1 MSIPRRSSRVTTPS
15 SSRPTPIRTPATH
28 HKTADELAAEE
39 AASILH
45 TPTPKTSTPITR
57 LRSAGTSSSSS
68 IGAELENGSA
78 RALRHRR
85 LNEVRE
91 ATQESSGRE
100 DSKSISSLNSD
111 GEQEEVDEEEEDDAA
126 HDEHAS
132 NTLDH
137 SINTS
142 STIPDD
148 QNQTQELSPS
158 TGLSTGQTFVTAQ
171 SENGNEGNISDDAS
185 ASDPEDDSDDGSST
199 VTTSASSNTS
209 DSEDDSEDDSD
220 EEERMDKLLQAAK
233 AAAIAKQNAS
243 DGQGKG
249 KVDNQEED
257 ENVLDFDED
266 QKEKK
271 KDAPIP
277 DLSVP
282 RLPKAHLSFTQ
293 DGKAQAYNKLP
304 ELGQAGPS
312 RRPLDTRK
320 KDIPVPELDDR
331 PYERE
336 LSKREK
342 AAQPRKATTSEL
354 WSSIPTPRSDLLPQ
368 MKKDYQALALANS
381 LDPKRFMKG
390 GSRSDKVPES
400 FAIGTMIDAPRHM
413 RDTTLTKERKYR
425 AGQVVKSLIQ
435 DDTTGEY
442 AKRKYGDLQWNRME
456 NGRGKGWKKT
466 KKW

>member
-1 MSIPRRSSRVTTPS
+1 MSTPRRSSNTSTPS
-15 SSRPTPIRTPATH
+15 SSRPTPLRTPATH

-39 AASILH
+39 AAEILH
-45 TPTPKTSTPITR
+45 TPTTR
-57 LRSAGTSSSSS
+57 LRSAGISNSSLA
-68 IGAELENGSA
+68 GGELETGSA

-91 ATQESSGRE
+91 ATQESSGKE
-100 DSKSISSLNSD
+100 DSKSTSSKNS
-111 GEQEEVDEEEEDDAA
+111 EEEEDDASHLLDPSVTTA
-126 HDEHAS
+126 SVHDED
-132 NTLDH
+132 NQDH
-137 SINTS
+137 TM
-142 STIPDD
+142 
-148 QNQTQELSPS
+148 SPS
-158 TGLSTGQTFVTAQ
+158 AGLSTTQAFVTVQADA
-171 SENGNEGNISDDAS
+171 GSDS
-185 ASDPEDDSDDGSST
+185 TSNSEDDSDDGTSLATSSST
-199 VTTSASSNTS
+199 ESESEE
-209 DSEDDSEDDSD
+209 DDEDDSEDDSD
-220 EEERMDKLLQAAK
+220 DERMNKLLVAAK
-233 AAAIAKQNAS
+233 AAAIAKQS
-243 DGQGKG
+243 TTISQGKQSTAHIE
-249 KVDNQEED
+249 DD

-266 QKEKK
+266 QKEKR

-282 RLPKAHLSFTQ
+282 KLPKAHLSFTQ
-293 DGKAQAYNKLP
+293 DGKAQAFTKLP

-312 RRPLDTRK
+312 RRPMDDRK
-320 KDIPVPELDDR
+320 KVDAPELDDR
-331 PYERE
+331 PYEKE

-342 AAQPRKATTSEL
+342 RAQPRKATTSEL
-354 WSSIPTPRSDLLPQ
+354 WASIPTPRSDLLPQ
-368 MKKDYQALALANS
+368 MKRDYQALALANS

-390 GSRSDKVPES
+390 GSRSDKVPET

-435 DDTTGEY
+435 DDSTGEY